1 MIIIVGLI
9 VVVLSVLG
17 GFTMAG
23 GHIGALFH
31 PSELVTIGGSALGA
45 LIMMSPGKVL
55 KDLMS
60 GVIQALKGSQ
70 YNKKTYEELFKA
82 LFELFTIA
90 RRDGLLALDSHI
102 NTPHESTVFSKY
114 PTLHSNHHNLDF
126 LCGAFGLIID
136 GSLDPK
142 KIHHFL
148 DTELKALKEDHH
160 GPIGVLMKTADGLP
174 GFGIVAAVLG
184 IVITMG
190 AISGPVDEI
199 GHKVGAAL
207 VGTFLG
213 ILLSYGV
220 FAPLAVKMEFLGELE
235 MGYFRTIATIIEGF
249 TDNLPPKS
257 ALELGRRGLNGEV
270 KITVEELNG
279 IFAEVSGKG

>member
-9 VVVLSVLG
+9 VVFLSVLG

-23 GHIGALFH
+23 GHIGALIH
-31 PSELVTIGGSALGA
+31 PSELVTIGGSAMGA

-55 KDLMS
+55 KDLMK

-102 NTPHESTVFSKY
+102 NTPHESTVFQKY

-142 KIHHFL
+142 KIHQFL

-235 MGYFRTIATIIEGF
+235 LGYFRTIATIIEGF

-270 KITVEELNG
+270 KITTEELNA